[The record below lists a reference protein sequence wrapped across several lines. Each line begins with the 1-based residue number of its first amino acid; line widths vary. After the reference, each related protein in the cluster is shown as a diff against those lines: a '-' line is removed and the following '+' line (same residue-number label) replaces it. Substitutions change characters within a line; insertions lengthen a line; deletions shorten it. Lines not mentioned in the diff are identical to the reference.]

1 MFIKSLDNCKYFKA
15 LDETFI
21 CEFLHTE
28 RENEY
33 LEMDFSIAH
42 AILKPNESS
51 LPHRMKS
58 STEIYY
64 IIEGKAL
71 MHIENESDIIESGQ
85 IIHIPPNARQW
96 IENTGDTT
104 LKFLC
109 LVQPSWQAEDEELCI

>member
-1 MFIKSLDNCKYFKA
+1 MFIKSLEKCKYFKA
-15 LDETFI
+15 LDKTFI
-21 CEFLHTE
+21 CELIHPELEKE
-28 RENEY
+28 R

-58 STEIYY
+58 STEVYY
-64 IIEGKAL
+64 IIKGNAII
-71 MHIENESDIIESGQ
+71 HIENETDTIKSGQ
-85 IIHIPPNARQW
+85 VIHIPPNARQW

-109 LVQPSWQAEDEELCI
+109 LVQPPWKAEDEELSI